1 MVIATGVDR
10 WHWPPPAPI
19 PSPVA
24 PPPAPPPWVDCMDVL
39 LDSRE
44 TGGPAGAKAGC
55 ADCDCSNQAPTVLRP
70 CLLPTPLPLCSRHIF
85 VHRRIPAQRSTL
97 HTRAPQD
104 APLSLPPAQ
113 DLTGLNLQ
121 EASFVRCSFKGA
133 KLRSVN
139 LKRSLF
145 IDCDFTG
152 ADLSQAHTRP

>member
-1 MVIATGVDR
+1 MLDISLSTAASP
-10 WHWPPPAPI
+10 HSAPHSTPELHRTH
-19 PSPVA
+19 PSH
-24 PPPAPPPWVDCMDVL
+24 
-39 LDSRE
+39 SR
-44 TGGPAGAKAGC
+44 
-55 ADCDCSNQAPTVLRP
+55 
-70 CLLPTPLPLCSRHIF
+70 PL
-85 VHRRIPAQRSTL
+85 
-97 HTRAPQD
+97 
-104 APLSLPPAQ
+104 Q